1 MKLKNKLSLDYWQ
14 RKLYVSKIYQKF
26 FLNEKE
32 LKKKIFTSIYKS
44 QHWVQGQ
51 NKLSNQYISVSGHGS
66 NLGTDQF
73 YNLKDNLNKI
83 LVNYNIS
90 SILDMPCGDFLW
102 MNEILKDKKIKYIG
116 VDIVDDLTQKNVSKY
131 QNDETIFIV
140 DDIVDYFH
148 KDMVDLVLIRDLFIH
163 INNKDIST
171 ILKNLKNFNF
181 KYLAVNSYSNSNNTD
196 VITGQ
201 HRKVNLLIEPFN
213 LPKPVYFFKDYENDK
228 FVYLYEKK
236 QIF

>member
-1 MKLKNKLSLDYWQ
+1 MKFKKKLNLNYWL
-14 RKLYVSKIYQKF
+14 RKLFVSKIYQRF
-26 FLNEKE
+26 FFNKKI
-32 LKKKIFTSIYKS
+32 LKKKIFTTIYKS
-44 QHWVQGQ
+44 QHWVQDHD
-51 NKLSNQYISVSGHGS
+51 KLSHQYISISGHGS

-83 LVNYNIS
+83 ITNYKIN

-116 VDIVDDLTQKNVSKY
+116 IDIVDDLISKNISKY
-131 QNDETIFIV
+131 QNEETIFIA

-148 KDMVDLVLIRDLFIH
+148 KDLVDLILIRDLFIH

-181 KYLAVNSYSNSNNTD
+181 KYLAVNSYSNDNNTD
-196 VITGQ
+196 VVTGQ

-213 LPKPVYFFKDYENDK
+213 LLKPLFFFKDHENDK
-228 FVYLYEKK
+228 YVFLYEKN

>member
-51 NKLSNQYISVSGHGS
+51 NKLSNQNISVSGHGS

-116 VDIVDDLTQKNVSKY
+116 VDIVDDLIQKNISKY

>member
-102 MNEILKDKKIKYIG
+102 MNRVISQNNNIKYLG
-116 VDIVDDLTQKNVSKY
+116 LDIVSDLISENITNYKNTNINFFSSYTSSLRISKCRS
-131 QNDETIFIV
+131 FC
-140 DDIVDYFH
+140 
-148 KDMVDLVLIRDLFIH
+148 RD
-163 INNKDIST
+163 SVCT
-171 ILKNLKNFNF
+171 
-181 KYLAVNSYSNSNNTD
+181 
-196 VITGQ
+196 
-201 HRKVNLLIEPFN
+201 
-213 LPKPVYFFKDYENDK
+213 
-228 FVYLYEKK
+228 
-236 QIF
+236 